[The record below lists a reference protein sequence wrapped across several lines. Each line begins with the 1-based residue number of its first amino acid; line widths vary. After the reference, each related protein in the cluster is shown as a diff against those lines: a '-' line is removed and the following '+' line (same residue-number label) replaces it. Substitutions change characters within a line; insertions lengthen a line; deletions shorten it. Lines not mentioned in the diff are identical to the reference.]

1 MLHTLY
7 APASDD
13 LRSVAR
19 HLPRQRADGVGVNTA
34 QFFRPGGIFGLS
46 IFFAQQIGE
55 ELVKTD
61 AVVIEE
67 IFIVQFLAVQRMRQR
82 QL

>member
-7 APASDD
+7 ATASDD
-13 LRSVAR
+13 LRSVAC
-19 HLPRQRADGVGVNTA
+19 HLPRQRADGVGINTA
-34 QFFRPGGIFGLS
+34 QFFRPRHLLAVHLS
-46 IFFAQQIGE
+46 RPANRE

-61 AVVIEE
+61 AIVIDE
-67 IFIVQFLAVQRMRQR
+67 IFIGQLAVQGMRQL